1 MGYLQ
6 ASVCARPSVCLSAT
20 SRYHGSLPG
29 IAVLDL
35 LLNLDYTLV
44 QALVLKIK
52 HPNEYSVFA
61 RWGGVQ
67 GIVG

>member
-1 MGYLQ
+1 M
-6 ASVCARPSVCLSAT
+6 CARPSVCLSTA

-35 LLNLDYTLV
+35 LLNLDSTLV

-52 HPNEYSVFA
+52 HPDEYSVFA
-61 RWGGVQ
+61 SWGGVQ